1 MVALLAS
8 GLGDAGHR
16 VVLVAPSGPV
26 PRPDVHPVRSLPW
39 RPSIALRVAV
49 PGPGEVTRLLRREG
63 VEVVHTHT
71 EGPLGWAARAAAAR
85 LGLPAVHTLH
95 TLYGHYLHYVAPTP
109 GTRRAAARA
118 LDAGLARF
126 LRTFDLALTPSAR
139 GRREVARLAP
149 HLPVEVVPNGVAGGA
164 RPATAT
170 RAAALR
176 ARLGLRA
183 DDRLLVA
190 VGRIAPEKRSEE
202 LLAALLPVVAA
213 RPDLRVVLAGGG
225 PSLRRLR
232 HRVACHEL
240 ADRVRLPG
248 AVPHPDVLALLHLAD
263 VVVSAARSENHPVSL
278 LEAAAAGVPAVV
290 RQDGGLEAVVTPT
303 TGVLA
308 PDDAAL
314 VRAAVALAHDRPRR
328 ARLGAAAQAAVAARS
343 DTAHVT
349 ATRACYAQLTG
360 TTRRLTTVTPD
371 GSGPAPPPPPA
382 ATLSGQPR

>member
-8 GLGDAGHR
+8 GLVGAGHR
-16 VVLVAPSGPV
+16 VVLVAPKGPV
-26 PRPDVHPVRSLPW
+26 PRPEVRTVRSLPW
-39 RPSIALRVAV
+39 RPAIALRVAV

-109 GTRRAAARA
+109 RTRRTAARV

-126 LRTFDLALTPSAR
+126 VGGFDLVLTPSAR
-139 GRREVARLAP
+139 GRHEVARLAP
-149 HLPVEVVPNGVAGGA
+149 HLPVEVVPNGVAGGGQ
-164 RPATAT
+164 PATLA

-202 LLAALLPVVAA
+202 LLAALLPVLTA
-213 RPDLRVVLAGGG
+213 RPALRVVLVGGG

-232 HRVACHEL
+232 HRVASHEL

-290 RQDGGLEAVVTPT
+290 RQDAGLEAVVTPA

-308 PDDAAL
+308 RDDETL
-314 VRAAVALAHDRPRR
+314 VQAAVALADDRARR
-328 ARLGAAAQAAVAARS
+328 ARLGAAARAAVAARS

-349 ATRACYAQLTG
+349 ATRACYARLTG
-360 TTRRLTTVTPD
+360 ATRRLAPGTPD
-371 GSGPAPPPPPA
+371 GSGPAPAPPSA